1 MKAPPQSLTSLTTV
15 LELALRKR
23 DEALQ
28 ALGQAQQ
35 QHEQAVLQMEQLK
48 GYTAES
54 QQRWRQRA
62 MVGIS
67 PTLLLTQQ
75 TFMAKLDHAVSFQ
88 DGVLNQ
94 MMQNIQRC
102 QRSLQEAERELASLQ
117 KVQERRV
124 QTWQKSRQQ
133 QDQRTNDEMAANQ
146 HRQHAQTHPWRS
158 QP

>member
-1 MKAPPQSLTSLTTV
+1 MKAPTQSLAMV

-23 DEALQ
+23 DQALQ

-35 QHEQAVLQMEQLK
+35 QHEQAIMQMNQLK

-54 QQRWRQRA
+54 QQRWRHRA
-62 MVGIS
+62 TLGIS
-67 PTLLLTQQ
+67 PTLLRTQQ

-94 MMQNIQRC
+94 MVHDIQRC
-102 QRSLQEAERELASLQ
+102 QRAVVEAERELASLQ

-124 QTWQKSRQQ
+124 HTWQKARQQ
-133 QDQRTNDEMAANQ
+133 HDQRTNDEIAANQ
-146 HRQHAQTHPWRS
+146 HRQHAQAHSGRTPS
-158 QP
+158 